1 MSLKLQ
7 DSRLLYYLTREI
19 KTQLIV
25 NHASQYTMTHIVY
38 LRTYVP
44 GPPDLHLGDHL
55 CRKKDGDDRVDGEGD
70 VDELVAHLEGL
81 RSVHAH

>member
-1 MSLKLQ
+1 
-7 DSRLLYYLTREI
+7 
-19 KTQLIV
+19 
-25 NHASQYTMTHIVY
+25 MTHIVY